1 MDRDQLR
8 SLLEQVL
15 PAVWRVRL
23 YLVYA
28 LAGVALGAIGAGFL
42 AAGVVS
48 PVWLLVAGAVYQHIG
63 AAFGL
68 VAAANVLD
76 ENGAAVPVAARRL
89 LVADD
94 VEDLPSEPDP
104 ADEG

>member
-48 PVWLLVAGAVYQHIG
+48 PVWLLVAGAVYQHVG

-68 VAAANVLD
+68 VAAANVL
-76 ENGAAVPVAARRL
+76 EEGAVVPVAARRL